1 MIMPSPKFIFS
12 LFLFTVLS
20 GVYPATAQDDKKAL
34 TILDAM
40 SKRYQA
46 LSSYKVA
53 FTYAAA
59 GGRPAKGEA
68 TVKGDKFRLKMAD
81 QEILNDGKVMATFLK
96 ESNEVTLQQ
105 YDPEEIGDLSPARI
119 YLAYKKG
126 YKNTYTGETKSNGRA
141 YDNVR
146 LTPAK
151 NNSQV
156 SRIELMIDKED
167 KSIKGWKIF
176 AKGNET
182 TGFEV
187 TDFKTNPAVSDSE
200 FVFNSRNFPGAE
212 VVDLR

>member
-1 MIMPSPKFIFS
+1 MPSVRLIFLLS
-12 LFLFTVLS
+12 LLVLPFGIS
-20 GVYPATAQDDKKAL
+20 PVYAQDDKRAL

-53 FTYAAA
+53 FTYAAP

-68 TVKGDKFRLKMAD
+68 TVKGEKFLLKMAD

-96 ESNEVTLQQ
+96 ESNEVTLQD
-105 YDPEEIGDLSPARI
+105 YDPEEIGDLSPARV

-126 YKNTYTGETKSNGRA
+126 YKNTFIGETKANGRT
-141 YDNVR
+141 YENVR
-146 LTPAK
+146 LTPV
-151 NNSQV
+151 NSSSPV
-156 SRIELMIDKED
+156 SRIELTIDKDD

-187 TDFKTNPAVSDSE
+187 TDFSTNPAVSDSE
-200 FVFNSRNFPGAE
+200 FVFSSRNFPGAE

>member
-1 MIMPSPKFIFS
+1 MITPSVRSIFLLLLLTLPFS
-12 LFLFTVLS
+12 IFNAS
-20 GVYPATAQDDKKAL
+20 AQDDKKAA

-46 LSSYKVA
+46 LSSYKVT

-68 TVKGDKFRLKMAD
+68 TVKGEKFRLKMAD

-96 ESNEVTLQQ
+96 ESNEVTLQD
-105 YDPEEIGDLSPARI
+105 YDSEEIGDLSPTRI

-126 YKNTYTGETKSNGRA
+126 YKNTFIGETKANGRT
-141 YDNVR
+141 YENIR
-146 LTPAK
+146 MTPSKA
-151 NNSQV
+151 NSQV

-176 AKGNET
+176 AKGSET
-182 TGFEV
+182 TNFEV
-187 TDFKTNPAVSDSE
+187 TDFKVNPAVNEGE
-200 FVFNSRNFPGAE
+200 FAFASKNFPGAE